1 MSFDRSHPKRQRL
14 DFARQDHVYSAQS
27 STSWASFSADA
38 NVEVPISQ
46 LPSLTTFECSIAI
59 RVNGESYDHGAIPE
73 LYPTRHTAS
82 HQSGYQSPY
91 PHEILIGM
99 DDNIDIPTNL
109 MTPEIDTETNVCYGM
124 VLLFH
129 YQI

>member
-27 STSWASFSADA
+27 SRSWASVPADA

-46 LPSLTTFECSIAI
+46 FPSLTIPECSIAI
-59 RVNGESYDHGAIPE
+59 RVNGESYDHRAIPE
-73 LYPTRHTAS
+73 LYPTRHTTS
-82 HQSGYQSPY
+82 QQSGYQSPY
-91 PHEILIGM
+91 PHEMLIGM
-99 DDNIDIPTNL
+99 DDIIDIPTNL
-109 MTPEIDTETNVCYGM
+109 TTPEIDAETNVCYGM

-129 YQI
+129 